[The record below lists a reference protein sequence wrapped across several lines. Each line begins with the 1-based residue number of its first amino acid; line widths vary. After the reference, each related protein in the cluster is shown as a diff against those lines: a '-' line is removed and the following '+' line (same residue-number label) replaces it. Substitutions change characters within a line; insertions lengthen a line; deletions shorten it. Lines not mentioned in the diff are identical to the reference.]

1 VETEADFH
9 LVKAA
14 LMFSI
19 VFFVKDHP
27 LMTMG
32 DAVASFL
39 DERDIET
46 SDMNLRIKDNT
57 RESYSTFDTTYN
69 PPTRR
74 WKDATSKKRR
84 FFALLLYRVH
94 HSSLIALA
102 NILSELQ

>member
-1 VETEADFH
+1 
-9 LVKAA
+9 
-14 LMFSI
+14 MFSI
-19 VFFVKDHP
+19 VFFVEDHP

-46 SDMNLRIKDNT
+46 SDMDLHTTHNAK
-57 RESYSTFDTTYN
+57 ESHSTFDA
-69 PPTRR
+69 TRR

-84 FFALLLYRVH
+84 FFALLLYRIH

>member
-1 VETEADFH
+1 
-9 LVKAA
+9 
-14 LMFSI
+14 MFSI
-19 VFFVKDHP
+19 VFFVEDHP

-46 SDMNLRIKDNT
+46 SDMDLHTTHNAK
-57 RESYSTFDTTYN
+57 ESHSTFDATYD
-69 PPTRR
+69 PPIRR

-84 FFALLLYRVH
+84 FFALLLYRIH